1 MLTLETAV
9 WCYWSYTGSSQG
21 PSKKYNICTKYEIPD
36 LHFLL
41 ICVPLSTTVLLF
53 LQCLAFRFKIPW
65 ATHGSLDISFPWL
78 FSEPFSLWTSFL
90 VFSAGEFYPSM
101 FCSGNWE
108 CPKSSSPSPP
118 SHFFFS
124 SNQCCNFTLYYSD
137 RVHIFFQIS
146 NTNQLEIRKRKC
158 ALYFSI
164 IETRVCPSSSTGT
177 FR

>member
-1 MLTLETAV
+1 MVLLIL
-9 WCYWSYTGSSQG
+9 YWVFSGSKNYTYVLNMNYQI
-21 PSKKYNICTKYEIPD
+21 YN
-36 LHFLL
+36 FL
-41 ICVPLSTTVLLF
+41 ICVPLPTTVLLF

-78 FSEPFSLWTSFL
+78 FSEPFLSWTSFL

-164 IETRVCPSSSTGT
+164 IETWVQKYSRLISYLLKK
-177 FR
+177 